1 MGDLGVL
8 ALFIFGTIIAAGLLL
23 ALIFGVICSAQYL
36 FGDLPYSMQNHRIR
50 ERIAELKTS
59 GFAPTHQHIFGG
71 GGVAVDGPGKRVF
84 LANGE
89 TMALY
94 NVEDIMNVESDFKN
108 ISPTLRFTV
117 RDLKNPFYEIS
128 GSSLSFKPL
137 RAIDS
142 LLTVMRQAQSVVK

>member
-89 TMALY
+89 TTKAAAQKFKLSQGR
-94 NVEDIMNVESDFKN
+94 VSQLRRELAESWR
-108 ISPTLRFTV
+108 RFV
-117 RDLKNPFYEIS
+117 GDEP
-128 GSSLSFKPL
+128 G
-137 RAIDS
+137 AAA
-142 LLTVMRQAQSVVK
+142 VAA